1 MATHEMDV
9 EEARAQI
16 EELIERVR
24 RGEEVIIKEGGVVLV
39 RLIAATD
46 ESRRP
51 FGSARG
57 QIEVADDFDDELE
70 DLAEYTR

>member
-1 MATHEMDV
+1 MATHVMDV

-24 RGEEVIIKEGGVVLV
+24 RGEEVIIKEGDAVLV
-39 RLIAATD
+39 RLVAATD
-46 ESRRP
+46 EGRRP

-57 QIEVADDFDDELE
+57 LIEVADDFDEEL
-70 DLAEYTR
+70 DDMAEYSR